1 MNTKLISL
9 CATSTALVVLSGA
22 AGAQDA
28 APPETADADREIVEV
43 TVVGSRGKPRTDV
56 ERPVP
61 VDVVSAEDLQ
71 QTGQT
76 DLGQQVQFTSPSFNS
91 AKYGINGTTNYA
103 DPATLRGLSPD
114 QVLVLVNGKRRHQFS
129 AINLNVAPGLGN
141 VVTDL
146 NSLPSAAVKRIE
158 VLRDGAAA
166 QYGSDAI
173 AGIINLALQDGSDGG
188 TFALSGGVHSEGD
201 GETYKGSLNHGLPL
215 GGNGGFFNYTLE
227 AFSFEGTN
235 RSDPYT
241 GPIYP
246 ATPANY
252 ATTGPTPDFPYTTAN
267 PRADRG
273 VYPLTPF
280 IVGNYGANKNETYQ
294 GFINASI
301 PISEAANF
309 YAFGGYSEK
318 RIRAF
323 GFYRAPSVRANAVL
337 SIYPDGYVP
346 VLPGVSTDYS
356 LTGGFALETG
366 GGWKYDFSVG
376 YGHNDL
382 DLEALNTVNASIG
395 ATSPTNFYVGNTEF
409 NQTIVDATV
418 SKDLG
423 EVGFLG
429 ELNMAAG
436 LQYRRDNFVIE
447 RGSLESYLVG
457 PLAATQNRA
466 PGSNAR
472 PGYAP
477 EDENDL
483 SRNNF
488 GAFVDFEADV
498 TEAFL
503 LAAALRFEDYS
514 DFGSNISGKLA
525 TRYKITDGF
534 GVRASYNRGFRA
546 PSLQQIGSR
555 VNTSTVQNGLIQQT
569 QQISSDDPRLAQLG
583 IDEPEAETSDS
594 FNIGITAESDDFL
607 GGKVSLT
614 LDAFQIDISD
624 RIVISEG
631 ILAANYPAVRALFP
645 APIREIRFFTNQVE
659 TKTQGVDLVGTYKL
673 TFANSSSLDFTLAGT
688 ISKTQVESQDP
699 TPAQILAGA
708 APQFQGIR
716 LLGQTAIELI
726 EVAQPR
732 TKILLSTNYR
742 WNQWGFGLRL
752 SHFGNVKAFS
762 TGLSPLDSNVE
773 CDAANRCVQTFAEK
787 TLTDISVNYEFND
800 NISLSLV
807 GNNIFDVY
815 PDKYNNLAEG
825 FVGQAGSYADG
836 QVPYSRNS
844 NQFGFNGAF
853 YQLSAN
859 FKF

>member
-1 MNTKLISL
+1 
-9 CATSTALVVLSGA
+9 
-22 AGAQDA
+22 
-28 APPETADADREIVEV
+28 
-43 TVVGSRGKPRTDV
+43 
-56 ERPVP
+56 
-61 VDVVSAEDLQ
+61 
-71 QTGQT
+71 
-76 DLGQQVQFTSPSFNS
+76 
-91 AKYGINGTTNYA
+91 
-103 DPATLRGLSPD
+103 
-114 QVLVLVNGKRRHQFS
+114 
-129 AINLNVAPGLGN
+129 
-141 VVTDL
+141 VTDL
-146 NSLPSAAVKRIE
+146 NSLPSAAIKRVE

-188 TFALSGGVHSEGD
+188 SLSLSGGTHKEGD
-201 GETYKGSLNHGLPL
+201 GDTYKGSLNHGIAI
-215 GGNGGFFNYTLE
+215 GSSGGFINYTLE
-227 AFSFEGTN
+227 AFSFSGTN

-273 VYPLTPF
+273 VYPLGPF

-294 GFINASI
+294 AFVNASI
-301 PISEAANF
+301 PFSDSANF

-318 RIRAF
+318 NIRAF

-337 SIYPDGYVP
+337 SIFPDGYVP

-356 LTGGFALETG
+356 FNAGINAESA

-382 DLEALNTVNASIG
+382 DLEAFNTVNASIG
-395 ATSPTNFYVGNTEF
+395 ATSPTEFYVGNTEF
-409 NQTIVDATV
+409 NQTIVDATA
-418 SKDLG
+418 SKNLGALGVLG
-423 EVGFLG
+423 EVNL
-429 ELNMAAG
+429 AAG

-447 RGSLESYLVG
+447 RGSVESFLIG
-457 PLAATQNRA
+457 PLAVTQNRA

-488 GAFVDFEADV
+488 GAFVDVEADISD
-498 TEAFL
+498 AFL
-503 LAAALRFEDYS
+503 AAAALRFEDYS
-514 DFGSNISGKLA
+514 DFGSNVSGKLA
-525 TRYKITDGF
+525 VRYKLTESV

-546 PSLQQIGSR
+546 PSLQQVGSR
-555 VNTSTVQNGLIQQT
+555 VNTSTVQNGLILQT

-583 IDEPEAETSDS
+583 IEEPEAETSNS
-594 FNIGITAESDDFL
+594 FNVGVTWESDDFL
-607 GGKVSLT
+607 GGRTSLT

-631 ILAANYPAVRALFP
+631 VIAANYPAVRALFP

-659 TKTQGVDLVGTYKL
+659 TKTQGADLVGVYKY
-673 TFANSSSLDFTLAGT
+673 TFANDASLDFTLAGT
-688 ISKTQVESQDP
+688 ISKTQVDSQKP
-699 TPAQILAGA
+699 TPSQILAGA
-708 APQFQGIR
+708 APQFQGIQ

-732 TKILLSTNYR
+732 VKVLLSTNYR
-742 WNQWGFGLRL
+742 IRDWGFGVRV

-762 TGLSPLDSNVE
+762 TGLSRLDRNTE
-773 CDAANRCVQTFAEK
+773 CDVANRCVQTFAEK
-787 TLTDISVNYEFND
+787 TITDLSATYAVNK
-800 NISLSLV
+800 NITVSLV
-807 GNNIFDVY
+807 GNNVFDVY

-853 YQLSAN
+853 YQLTAN